1 MSSGSLQH
9 ASVAASPL
17 REPLSWFA
25 WLVFLL
31 ILVPAA
37 IWLLP
42 WLVLLSIAVVASS
55 VWVMHRLVGLF
66 NPRRVTIPAFFYF
79 LYVSVVFTP
88 GFFIFRNEITPSRW
102 RFLFGIESV
111 LIAVPL
117 GVWLAIVF
125 FGGGKQTVEAFFSRP
140 IDAKPLGPRE
150 AQFFWAFLLCA
161 AALIAI
167 NLSQMPVIPLL
178 YLIRN
183 PGEFMTAALLREDS
197 FKLLHSHLTYAYYVL
212 RGTIFPFLI
221 ISAYGRYRQYRDKTW
236 RRLFWIS
243 LGLGVL
249 YASLTIEKSPV
260 AAIFGILFVF
270 YYLFRG
276 GRLGRAASI
285 AAPALFLSFPLA
297 IVLLAYH
304 GTSGGTVT
312 GAIQAI
318 GQRLFYSPAQ
328 IVYAYFEMFPAIIP
342 FQHGATITTLAGLLG
357 AKTMD
362 VPNAVGMYMNSG
374 TDLDTITANGCFI
387 GNLNADF
394 GLPGVVIGSIVA
406 GFLMQALSA
415 YFYGK
420 RKTVVTLA
428 AYAICMWAFGLLV
441 ATPLPMTLLS
451 GGVTFALV
459 LYWIFERAGRQPA
472 ISPPN
477 VVSGNPV

>member
-1 MSSGSLQH
+1 MSSGALQH

-25 WLVFLL
+25 SLVGLL

-42 WLVLLSIAVVASS
+42 WLVLLSIGIVAISL
-55 VWVMHRLVGLF
+55 WMMHRLIGLF
-66 NPRRVTIPAFFYF
+66 NLKRVTIPAFFYF
-79 LYVSVVFTP
+79 LYLSVILTP
-88 GFFIFRNEITPSRW
+88 GFFIFQGEVTPSRW

-111 LIAVPL
+111 LIALPL

-125 FGGGKQTVEAFFSRP
+125 LGGGKQRVEAFFSRP
-140 IDAKPLGPRE
+140 VDAEPLGPQAARL
-150 AQFFWAFLLCA
+150 FWVFLVCA

-167 NLSQMPVIPLL
+167 NLEQMPAIPLL

-183 PGEFMTAALLREDS
+183 PGEFLTAALLREGS
-197 FKLLHSHLTYAYYVL
+197 FKLLHSHLIYAYYVL

-221 ISAYGRYRQYRDKTW
+221 LAAYGRYRQHGGKTW
-236 RRLFWIS
+236 SRLFWIS

-270 YYLFRG
+270 SYLFRG
-276 GRLGRAASI
+276 GRLGRTTSI

-304 GTSGGTVT
+304 GTNGGTVT

-328 IVYAYFEMFPAIIP
+328 IVYAYFEIFPSIIP

-362 VPNAVGMYMNSG
+362 IPNAVGMYMNSG
-374 TDLDTITANGCFI
+374 ADLDTITANACFI

-394 GLPGVVIGSIVA
+394 GLPGVVIGAIVA

-415 YFYGK
+415 YFYTK
-420 RKTVVTLA
+420 RKTVVALA
-428 AYAICMWAFGLLV
+428 AYAICMWAFGMLV
-441 ATPLPMTLLS
+441 TTPLPMTLLS
-451 GGVTFALV
+451 GGVAFALV
-459 LYWIFERAGRQPA
+459 LCWIFENDGRRPVIARRNVFGKPA
-472 ISPPN
+472 
-477 VVSGNPV
+477 